1 MTDSTTPQ
9 DIFRKAWA
17 VCNTFRGTI
26 DPAQYKD
33 YILTAMFL
41 KYISDVWHDHYDAY
55 EKKYGKD
62 PERIAR
68 LMERDRFVLPMVTL
82 TDPKT
87 KKVLDT
93 FRADFTSLWARRSAP
108 NIGELI
114 DITLRHIAE
123 ANHDRH
129 KLDEVFKNIDFNTDR
144 LGDTKE
150 RNGRLKTMLED
161 FADLDLRP
169 SRVNEDVIG
178 NAYIYLIEKFA
189 SDAGKKAGEF
199 YTPMAV
205 SRLLAVLANPQPGMR
220 ICDPACGSAGLLLE
234 AATAVGNRNV
244 SLYGQELNQSTY
256 ALALMNMFIHGF
268 DSARIERGDSLR
280 NPLLVENDRLLR
292 FDIVVANPPFS
303 LDKWGVDDAEHDRYN
318 RFWRGLPP
326 KSKGDYAFISHM
338 VEVAKPQS
346 GRVAVVVPHGVLFR
360 GGAEGRIRQRLI
372 DDNLLDAVIGLPG
385 NLFPTTSIPVAIL
398 LFDRARERGGE
409 REAEDQVL
417 FVDASNQFSPAKTKN
432 QMEESHIQHI
442 VAAVRARQGVDKF
455 ASLVSRATIAENDYN
470 LNIPRYVDTFEEE
483 VEIDLLAVRKEGEQL
498 EAELETLKVEMAKY
512 LKELGY
518 GA

>member
-1 MTDSTTPQ
+1 MTETTTPQ

-17 VCNTFRGTI
+17 ACNTFRGTI

-33 YILTAMFL
+33 YILTMMFL
-41 KYISDVWHDHYDAY
+41 KYISDVWHDHYDTY
-55 EKKYGKD
+55 QQKYGND
-62 PERIAR
+62 PERIQR
-68 LMERDRFVLPMVTL
+68 LMERDRFVLPMVLL

-87 KKVLDT
+87 KKPTDT
-93 FRADFTSLWARRSAP
+93 FRADFDSLYERRNAP
-108 NIGELI
+108 NVGELI

-123 ANHDRH
+123 ANQDRH
-129 KLDEVFKNIDFNTDR
+129 KLDDVFKNIDFNTDR

-150 RNGRLKTMLED
+150 RNGRLKHLLED

-169 SRVNEDVIG
+169 SRVKEDAIG
-178 NAYIYLIEKFA
+178 SAYIYLIERFA

-234 AATAVGNRNV
+234 AANAVGSNNV

-268 DSARIERGDSLR
+268 DSARIERGDSLG

-303 LDKWGVDDAEHDRYN
+303 LDKWGADKAEHDRFN
-318 RFWRGLPP
+318 RFWRGIPP

-338 VEVAKPQS
+338 VEVALPQR

-372 DDNLLDAVIGLPG
+372 EDNLLDAVIGLPG

-398 LFDRARERGGE
+398 LLDRAREKGGE
-409 REAEDQVL
+409 RANTDDVL
-417 FVDASNQFSPAKTKN
+417 FIDASGQYTPAKTKN
-432 QMEESHIQHI
+432 QMEEAHIQHI
-442 VAAVRARQGVDKF
+442 VAACRARQGVDKL
-455 ASLVSRATIAENDYN
+455 ASLVSRATLAENDFN
-470 LNIPRYVDTFEEE
+470 LNIPRYVDTYEEE
-483 VEIDLLAVRKEGEQL
+483 APIDLKATEAEIERLEEALSAVRVKMKL
-498 EAELETLKVEMAKY
+498 H
-512 LKELGY
+512 LKELGL
-518 GA
+518 

>member
-82 TDPKT
+82 TDPRT

-470 LNIPRYVDTFEEE
+470 LNIPRYVDTYEEE
-483 VEIDLLAVRKEGEQL
+483 AQIDLVETEREIDRL
-498 EAELETLKVEMAKY
+498 EAELAAVRMKMKQH
-512 LKELGY
+512 LKELGL
-518 GA
+518 

>member
-1 MTDSTTPQ
+1 MTETTTPQ

-17 VCNTFRGTI
+17 ACNTFRGTI

-33 YILTAMFL
+33 YILTMMFL
-41 KYISDVWHDHYDAY
+41 KYISDVWHDHYDTY
-55 EKKYGKD
+55 KKKYGND
-62 PERIAR
+62 PERIQR
-68 LMERDRFVLPMVTL
+68 LMERDRFVLPMVLL

-87 KKVLDT
+87 KKPTDT
-93 FRADFTSLWARRSAP
+93 FRADFDSLYERRNAP
-108 NIGELI
+108 NVGELI

-123 ANHDRH
+123 ANQDRH
-129 KLDEVFKNIDFNTDR
+129 KLDDVFKNIDFNTDR

-150 RNGRLKTMLED
+150 RNGRLKHLLED
-161 FADLDLRP
+161 FSDLDLRP
-169 SRVNEDVIG
+169 SRVKEDAIG
-178 NAYIYLIEKFA
+178 SAYIYLIERFA

-234 AATAVGNRNV
+234 AATAVGNNNV

-303 LDKWGVDDAEHDRYN
+303 LDKWGADDAEHDRFN
-318 RFWRGLPP
+318 RFWRGIPP

-338 VEVAKPQS
+338 VEVALPQR

-372 DDNLLDAVIGLPG
+372 EDNLLDAVIGLPG

-398 LFDRARERGGE
+398 LLDRAREKGGE
-409 REAEDQVL
+409 RADIDDVL
-417 FVDASNQFSPAKTKN
+417 FIDASGQYTPAKTKN
-432 QMEESHIQHI
+432 QMEETHIQHI
-442 VAAVRARQGVDKF
+442 VAACRARQPVDKF
-455 ASLVSRATIAENDYN
+455 ASLVSRATLAENDFN
-470 LNIPRYVDTFEEE
+470 LNIPRYVDTYEEE
-483 VEIDLLAVRKEGEQL
+483 APIDLKATEAEIERLEEALSAVR
-498 EAELETLKVEMAKY
+498 LKMKQH
-512 LKELGY
+512 LKELGL
-518 GA
+518 